1 MAEAIIFDLFE
12 TLITE
17 WGHEKYTKRMMS
29 EDLHVPEKDFA
40 DCWESLHEV
49 QYRGGITFEESL
61 RYVGGK
67 LGVPVDDALIRRMTR
82 RRTETKSACFDFL
95 HPDIVP
101 MLRELR
107 RRGYKLGILSNCSE
121 EEVGIVR
128 ESVLAPL
135 VDVMVLSH
143 ETGLCKPEAAIY
155 RLAAEKLGVET
166 ADCIFIGDGGSRE
179 LYGAAQAGMQPYRA
193 MWYIREMPTPVAEQ
207 PEFVMLEAPMEV
219 LNILNF

>member
-1 MAEAIIFDLFE
+1 MPKAVIFDLFE

-29 EDLHVPEKDFA
+29 DDLHVPEKDFA

-49 QYRGGITFEESL
+49 QYRGGITFENSL
-61 RYVGGK
+61 RHVCDK
-67 LGVPVDDALIRRMTR
+67 LGVPADEMLIERMTKHR
-82 RRTETKSACFDFL
+82 RETKSACFDFL

-101 MLRELR
+101 MLRELH
-107 RRGYKLGILSNCSE
+107 RRGYKLGILSNCSG
-121 EEVGIVR
+121 EEVEVVR

-135 VDVMVLSH
+135 VDVLVLSH

-155 RLAAEKLGVET
+155 RLTAEKLEVEP

-179 LYGAAQAGMQPYRA
+179 LYGAAEAGMKPYRA
-193 MWYIREMPTPVAEQ
+193 MWYIRKMPSPIREQ
-207 PEFVMLEAPMEV
+207 PEFAMLEEPRDV
-219 LNILNF
+219 LDLPLF